1 MNYIIETITNIFM
14 IALIVTIFI
23 VLIIIASKVIRINK
37 IKNLVSIECSNY
49 MNEISLDDDRVRKT
63 LINEIKR
70 IKNNL
75 QKIYLNSNWDNRR
88 FLHEIM
94 KDLEM
99 IKSNLK
105 RNSLSEDDLY
115 KINIIIDILKMNSN
129 NNIICEKVIFEWD
142 KLVN

>member
-1 MNYIIETITNIFM
+1 MNYIIETITNIVM
-14 IALIVTIFI
+14 IAVIVTICI
-23 VLIIIASKVIRINK
+23 LLIIIVSKIIRIKK
-37 IKNLVSIECSNY
+37 IKSLVSIECSNY

-142 KLVN
+142 KFVN